1 MKRALRGAGPMF
13 VIGIALIVVNV
24 LLALLAPW
32 ISPYDP
38 VASDSGAALQGA
50 SGAHWLGTD
59 MYGRDVLSRTLNG
72 GRYALGVTFLA
83 TTIAVSIGA
92 LLGCLVAYTNNW
104 FDEIVM
110 RLVDAILSVP
120 TILALLVVV
129 AVFGSGMWVI
139 VVAVVVVY
147 TPAVTR
153 VVRGAAR
160 SVASLDYVTAAR
172 ARGERSGPIVVRE
185 ILPNVLDVVLVEY
198 AMRASWVVLLIS
210 TLSFL
215 GFGANPP
222 APDWG
227 LMVAENRTAL
237 TVVPL
242 ATLGPVVALASF
254 VVGLHLASD
263 GLGKRLGVDRAMT
276 GVK

>member
-1 MKRALRGAGPMF
+1 MKSALRAAEPMF
-13 VIGIALIVVNV
+13 IIGIALIAVNV
-24 LLALLAPW
+24 LLAFLAPW

-38 VASDSGAALQGA
+38 IASNSEAALQG
-50 SGAHWLGTD
+50 STSAHWLGTD

-72 GRYALGVTFLA
+72 GRYALQVTFLA
-83 TTIAVSIGA
+83 TTIAVAIGA
-92 LLGCLVAYTNNW
+92 LLGCLVAYLDNW
-104 FDEIVM
+104 FDDVVM
-110 RLVDAILSVP
+110 RVVDAILSVP

-139 VVAVVVVY
+139 VLAVVVVY

-160 SVASLDYVTAAR
+160 SVSSLDYVTAAK
-172 ARGERSGPIVVRE
+172 ARGERAGPIVVRE

-210 TLSFL
+210 SLSFL

-242 ATLGPVVALASF
+242 ATLGPILALATF
-254 VVGLHLASD
+254 VIGLHLTAD

-276 GVK
+276 GVQ

>member
-1 MKRALRGAGPMF
+1 MKSLLRSVEPMF
-13 VIGIALIVVNV
+13 IIGIALIAINI
-24 LLALLAPW
+24 LLAVLAPW
-32 ISPYDP
+32 ISAYDP
-38 VASDSGAALQGA
+38 IASNSATALQGPTF
-50 SGAHWLGTD
+50 AHWLGTD

-72 GRYALGVTFLA
+72 GRYALVVTFLA
-83 TTIAVSIGA
+83 TTIAVGIGA
-92 LLGCLVAYTNNW
+92 LLGCLVAFLDNW
-104 FDEIVM
+104 FDDVVM
-110 RLVDAILSVP
+110 RVVDAILSVP

-139 VVAVVVVY
+139 VLAVVVVY

-160 SVASLDYVTAAR
+160 SVSSLDYVTAAK
-172 ARGERSGPIVVRE
+172 ARGERAGPIVVRE

-210 TLSFL
+210 SLSFL

-222 APDWG
+222 SPDWG

-237 TVVPL
+237 TVVPM
-242 ATLGPVVALASF
+242 ATLGPIVALATF
-254 VVGLHLASD
+254 VIGLHLTAD

-276 GVK
+276 GVQ

>member
-13 VIGIALIVVNV
+13 VIGIALIAVNV

>member
-1 MKRALRGAGPMF
+1 MKSALRTAEPMF
-13 VIGIALIVVNV
+13 IIGIALIAINV
-24 LLALLAPW
+24 LLAFLAPW

-38 VASDSGAALQGA
+38 IASNSEAALQG
-50 SGAHWLGTD
+50 STGAHWLGTD

-72 GRYALGVTFLA
+72 GRYALQVTFLA
-83 TTIAVSIGA
+83 TTIAVAIGA
-92 LLGCLVAYTNNW
+92 LLGCLVAYLDNW
-104 FDEIVM
+104 FDDVVM
-110 RLVDAILSVP
+110 RVVDAILSVP

-139 VVAVVVVY
+139 VLAVVVVY

-160 SVASLDYVTAAR
+160 SVSSLDYVTAAK
-172 ARGERSGPIVVRE
+172 ARGERAGPIVVRE

-210 TLSFL
+210 SLSFL

-242 ATLGPVVALASF
+242 ATLGPIVALATF
-254 VVGLHLASD
+254 VIGLHLTAD

-276 GVK
+276 GVQ